1 MPTWG
6 SEELNGCSLFGRQ
19 PLTLASPP
27 APTSPLPWG
36 QPSHLGS
43 TGVSFS
49 AHHLSYDGDPRG
61 KHQGMHFQR
70 LEVVDGQKGVHPVGW
85 WERKWKNVDSR
96 RSQPSSSS
104 PRGRPPCVPGSS
116 PSFRVS
122 TSSGSICNWLESRS
136 SPEGKRLWGVAAIL
150 GIWGGLRTVIRSAEL
165 YPPIPPPRSS
175 VSPGPPLSPTRLPL
189 TLNLSLLRI
198 HRSALPCQ
206 LASNLH
212 PLSPILHTERP
223 SPASCPLIRMPRNN
237 RPGPDGPEAG
247 QRKGPRGGGGGGCFA
262 RGPEPPGLQPG
273 QASWKK
279 GSRQE

>member
-1 MPTWG
+1 MARK
-6 SEELNGCSLFGRQ
+6 GCIRSAGGKESGRMWT
-19 PLTLASPP
+19 PEGLSPP
-27 APTSPLPWG
+27 PPLPEAVLPVYLG
-36 QPSHLGS
+36 PLPPSGCPPHRAPSVTGWSPGHPRREKGS
-43 TGVSFS
+43 
-49 AHHLSYDGDPRG
+49 
-61 KHQGMHFQR
+61 
-70 LEVVDGQKGVHPVGW
+70 
-85 WERKWKNVDSR
+85 
-96 RSQPSSSS
+96 
-104 PRGRPPCVPGSS
+104 
-116 PSFRVS
+116 
-122 TSSGSICNWLESRS
+122 
-136 SPEGKRLWGVAAIL
+136 
-150 GIWGGLRTVIRSAEL
+150 GGLPPSWEYGEASERVIRSAEL

>member
-1 MPTWG
+1 M
-6 SEELNGCSLFGRQ
+6 
-19 PLTLASPP
+19 
-27 APTSPLPWG
+27 
-36 QPSHLGS
+36 
-43 TGVSFS
+43 
-49 AHHLSYDGDPRG
+49 
-61 KHQGMHFQR
+61 
-70 LEVVDGQKGVHPVGW
+70 
-85 WERKWKNVDSR
+85 
-96 RSQPSSSS
+96 
-104 PRGRPPCVPGSS
+104 
-116 PSFRVS
+116 S

-189 TLNLSLLRI
+189 TLNLSLIRI

-206 LASNLH
+206 LACNLH

-247 QRKGPRGGGGGGCFA
+247 QRKGPRGGC
-262 RGPEPPGLQPG
+262 
-273 QASWKK
+273 K
-279 GSRQE
+279 GSRAAGPPARSSQLEEGVQAGMRKLSVPLPGKKPRNLSMRLSQEALQPERIPVPARSPGPGTSAAPPPRPPHPDSPSGRRRGFAS

>member
-6 SEELNGCSLFGRQ
+6 SEELNGCSLLGRQ

-27 APTSPLPWG
+27 PPPFPWG

-49 AHHLSYDGDPRG
+49 AHHLSYDGDPSG
-61 KHQGMHFQR
+61 KHQGVRFQR

-104 PRGRPPCVPGSS
+104 PRDRPPCVPGSS

-150 GIWGGLRTVIRSAEL
+150 GIWGGLRTVICSAEL
-165 YPPIPPPRSS
+165 YAPSHPHGPRSPQ
-175 VSPGPPLSPTRLPL
+175 VPRFPPS
-189 TLNLSLLRI
+189 
-198 HRSALPCQ
+198 
-206 LASNLH
+206 
-212 PLSPILHTERP
+212 
-223 SPASCPLIRMPRNN
+223 
-237 RPGPDGPEAG
+237 
-247 QRKGPRGGGGGGCFA
+247 
-262 RGPEPPGLQPG
+262 
-273 QASWKK
+273 
-279 GSRQE
+279 GSR